1 MLAYERARMLRIL
14 GSAKTLCDSIT
25 RREMLRAGGL
35 GLFSLGLADLGALRE
50 IQAASSASGT
60 PATFG
65 RAKRIL
71 LLYLYGAAA
80 QHETFDPKPEA
91 PAEIRGEF
99 RPIETAVGGLQ
110 ICEHLPKIA
119 RVADR
124 LSIIRS
130 MSHPYNIHS
139 AAYTLTGVE
148 KVDIPMELGPYDQRH
163 WPFFGSV
170 LDYLA
175 LRKNPRAPVPD
186 VPRNVGLPF
195 QFSAR
200 CPEFKR
206 GGPYGGF
213 LGRALNPV
221 WTEFEGEATR
231 VIDRWRGDRDVPVRE
246 PYLGIGPDGRFT
258 VSNAA
263 RLSPDITLDR
273 LNKRHDLVSQFDE
286 GRRALDQSAATRN
299 LDRFQQ
305 MAYSLITS
313 RKLRDALD
321 VSKEPVTLRERYG
334 MTLFGQ
340 ATLAGRRLLEAG
352 ATLVSVFW
360 DEIQT
365 ANSAWD
371 THFSHYERL
380 KDELLPGLDSALAT
394 LILDLES
401 RGMLDDTLVMVL
413 TEHGRTPKIS
423 HTVRGAGREH
433 WSEVYCGLL
442 AGGGIARGT
451 VVGSSDR
458 NGAFVK
464 DRPVSP
470 KDVLCTMYHLMGID
484 HRTLI
489 PDRLGRPLPL
499 VAEGEVVEQLLG

>member
-1 MLAYERARMLRIL
+1 MLRIL

-25 RREMLRAGGL
+25 RREMMRVGGL
-35 GLFSLGLADLGALRE
+35 GMYSLGVADLWKL
-50 IQAASSASGT
+50 QAAQQSVGTNVAADGPSG
-60 PATFG
+60 FG
-65 RAKRIL
+65 RAKRII

-80 QHETFDPKPEA
+80 QHETFDPKPDA
-91 PAEIRGEF
+91 PAEIRGDF
-99 RPIETAVGGLQ
+99 QPIDTSVPGIQ

-119 RVADR
+119 RIADR
-124 LSIIRS
+124 LAIIRS

-148 KVDIPMELGPYDQRH
+148 KVDIPMELGPYDSRH

-170 LDYLA
+170 LEYLA
-175 LRKNPRAPVPD
+175 SRRNPPASVPQ
-186 VPRNVGLPF
+186 VPRSVGLPF
-195 QFSAR
+195 QFSDR

-213 LGRALNPV
+213 LGRAFNPI
-221 WTEFEGEATR
+221 WTEFEGDATQ
-231 VIDRWRGDRDVPVRE
+231 VVDRWRGNSDVPVRD
-246 PYLGIGPDGRFT
+246 PYLGISSQGRFT

-263 RLSPDITLDR
+263 RLAPEITIDR
-273 LNKRHDLVSQFDE
+273 LIRRRSLVDQLNDA
-286 GRRALDQSAATRN
+286 RRSLDQHSATQN
-299 LDRFQQ
+299 LNRFQQ
-305 MAYSLITS
+305 MAYSLMTS
-313 RKLRDALD
+313 SRLREALD
-321 VSKEPVTLRERYG
+321 VSREPANLRQQYG

-380 KDELLPGLDSALAT
+380 KDELLPGLDSALSA
-394 LILDLES
+394 LILDLEA

-423 HTVRGAGREH
+423 STPRGAGREH
-433 WSEVYCGLL
+433 WSDVYCGLL
-442 AGGGIARGT
+442 AGGGIARGV

-464 DRPVSP
+464 EHPVSP

-484 HRTLI
+484 HRLLI

-499 VAEGEVVEQLLG
+499 VAHGEVVGRLLG

>member
-1 MLAYERARMLRIL
+1 MLRIL
-14 GSAKTLCDSIT
+14 GSAKTLCDAIT
-25 RREMLRAGGL
+25 RREMLRVGGI
-35 GLFSLGLADLGALRE
+35 GTFSLGLTDLWSLQAL
-50 IQAASSASGT
+50 QAAQQPATSATGNA
-60 PATFG
+60 ATFG
-65 RAKRIL
+65 RAKRII

-80 QHETFDPKPEA
+80 QHETFDPKPDA
-91 PAEIRGEF
+91 PAEIRGLF
-99 RPIETAVGGLQ
+99 KPIDTVVPGIQ
-110 ICEHLPKIA
+110 IGEHLPKLA

-124 LSIIRS
+124 LAIIRS
-130 MSHPYNIHS
+130 MTHPYNIHS

-175 LRKNPRAPVPD
+175 ARKNPNAPLAD
-186 VPRNVGLPF
+186 VPQNIGLPF
-195 QFSAR
+195 QFSNR

-213 LGRALNPV
+213 LGRAFNPV
-221 WTEFEGEATR
+221 WTEFEGESTQ
-231 VIDRWRGDRDVPVRE
+231 VVDRWRGDRDVPVRD
-246 PYLGIGPDGRFT
+246 PYLGISPEGRFT

-263 RLSPDITLDR
+263 RLSPEITLDR
-273 LNKRHDLVSQFDE
+273 LNRRHDLVAQLDE

-305 MAYSLITS
+305 MAYSLMTS
-313 RKLRDALD
+313 RRLREALD
-321 VSKEPVTLRERYG
+321 ISREPAELRQQYG

-380 KDELLPGLDSALAT
+380 KDELLPGLDSALSA

-423 HTVRGAGREH
+423 STVRGAGREH
-433 WSEVYCGLL
+433 WSDVYCGLL
-442 AGGGIARGT
+442 AGGGIARGA

-464 DRPVSP
+464 ERPVSP
-470 KDVLCTMYHLMGID
+470 KDVLCTMYHLMGVD
-484 HRTLI
+484 PHTMI

-499 VAEGEVVEQLLG
+499 VVNGEIVEQLLG

>member
-1 MLAYERARMLRIL
+1 MRV
-14 GSAKTLCDSIT
+14 
-25 RREMLRAGGL
+25 GGL
-35 GLFSLGLADLGALRE
+35 GMFSLALADLWKL
-50 IQAASSASGT
+50 QATQAGQERM
-60 PATFG
+60 PAVADPANVTGTFG
-65 RAKRIL
+65 QAKRII

-80 QHETFDPKPEA
+80 QHETFDPKPDA
-91 PAEIRGEF
+91 PAQIRGIF
-99 RPIETAVGGLQ
+99 KPIDTAVPGVQ
-110 ICEHLPKIA
+110 ICEHLPNIA
-119 RVADR
+119 RIADR
-124 LSIIRS
+124 VAIVRS
-130 MSHPYNIHS
+130 MTHPYNIHS

-170 LDYLA
+170 LDYLTSG
-175 LRKNPRAPVPD
+175 KNPKAPLPE
-186 VPRNVGLPF
+186 VPRNIGLPF
-195 QFSAR
+195 QFSSR

-213 LGRALNPV
+213 LGRAVNPI
-221 WTEFEGEATR
+221 WTEFEGDATK
-231 VIDRWRGDRDVPVRE
+231 VVKRWRGDADAPVRD
-246 PYLGIGPDGRFT
+246 PYLGISPQGRLT
-258 VSNAA
+258 VSHAA
-263 RLSPDITLDR
+263 RLSPEITLNR
-273 LNKRHDLVSQFDE
+273 LNRRRDLVTQLDE
-286 GRRALDQSAATRN
+286 GRRSLDRGLSTQT
-299 LDRFQQ
+299 LDRFQE

-313 RKLRDALD
+313 RRLREALD
-321 VSKEPVTLRERYG
+321 VSKEPAALRQRYG

-360 DEIQT
+360 DEFQT

-380 KDELLPGLDSALAT
+380 KDELLPGLDLALSA

-423 HTVRGAGREH
+423 DTVRGAGRDH
-433 WSEVYCGLL
+433 WSDAYCSLL

-458 NGAFVK
+458 IGAFVK

-499 VAEGEVVEQLLG
+499 VAEGEVVEPLLHS